1 MMTTERSSLTLLRQ
15 IPIFQGLDAA
25 GLQLILQHSRRRK
38 YPANEA
44 LFHEGDPGYTLFVI
58 VSGVVSI
65 QKVTSNGETVHL
77 ASRGPG
83 EAFGELAIIDGKP
96 RMADAVTAVPTE
108 LLMLDRDAFVQCI
121 QTSPQIAFAVMS
133 YLADRIREAGVQ
145 MESRQVLDVRGRLAE
160 RLLELAAAS
169 GREGADGEVR
179 ITARVTQQ
187 DLAEQIG
194 TTRETINRELARMK
208 AVQAIRM
215 EGRSI
220 ILTNRKKLTQYSRK

>member
-1 MMTTERSSLTLLRQ
+1 
-15 IPIFQGLDAA
+15 
-25 GLQLILQHSRRRK
+25 
-38 YPANEA
+38 
-44 LFHEGDPGYTLFVI
+44 
-58 VSGVVSI
+58 
-65 QKVTSNGETVHL
+65 VHL

-121 QTSPQIAFAVMS
+121 QTSPKIAFAVMS

-179 ITARVTQQ
+179 ITARITQQ
-187 DLAEQIG
+187 DLADQIG

-215 EGRSI
+215 EGRRI
-220 ILTNRKKLTQYSRK
+220 VLTNRKKLAQYSRK